1 MGKKTYYHYT
11 TKESFEEITKEN
23 KLTNIAYAPI
33 FICDDIESNL
43 KYLIWKCMSDNKERL
58 IFKFTTSFDIEENSY
73 QYVNKN
79 LYDAVGYKVEAL
91 EMDIE
96 DIEVVVEIK
105 LGRPIYEK
113 EEAENIYKE
122 VLKQVEMKGRAIIE

>member
-1 MGKKTYYHYT
+1 M
-11 TKESFEEITKEN
+11 
-23 KLTNIAYAPI
+23 
-33 FICDDIESNL
+33 
-43 KYLIWKCMSDNKERL
+43 

-96 DIEVVVEIK
+96 DIEVVVKIK